1 MESYIIKKL
10 VHLHVVLFYVFAG
23 VLGMPSSNHVAHIGD
38 TVTLTCVEDGCQS
51 PQFSWR
57 HALDRIPKG
66 VINTSGATSNLTF
79 SVQLESQGMIRCIPQ
94 CERTGSMKTEKVFSV
109 EVYSFPSAPLLK
121 WNDILTVGKKAV
133 IVCEVDSV
141 FPAERIKVT
150 MTKDGQP
157 LETMHPE
164 QSFENFKPE
173 TVSTEFE
180 FVPTSEDNG
189 KEIKCVASLDLHDI
203 GGGIKQKA
211 SSQTLQ
217 LQSPPMETELIVYPS
232 KTVQAGQ
239 TVTITCLTHSSPP
252 AIITLRKK
260 NKSGVTELESEDGK
274 YVINE
279 AYLEDDG
286 IYECEASNEVG
297 MERRNIT
304 ITVLGPPVE
313 TELMVYPSKTV
324 QEGQTV
330 TIVCLSHSSLT
341 TRITLRKKNKSGDT
355 ELESEDG
362 KYVINDADL
371 EDDGIYECESS
382 NEVGKQR
389 RNITITVLGPPMETE
404 LLVYP
409 SESIQ
414 EGQTVTIICLTLSSL
429 PARITLRKKNKFGAT
444 ELESEDGKYV
454 INEARL
460 EDDGIYECE
469 ASNEMGMERRNI
481 TITVL
486 GPPKETQLI
495 VHPSAI
501 VQEGQT
507 VTITCLTHSSPPAR
521 ITLRKK
527 NKSGITELES
537 EDGKYVIN
545 EAHLED
551 DGIYECEASNE
562 VGEERRNISITVL
575 GPPKETQFIAH
586 PSPIVQEGQTVTI
599 TCLTHSSPPARIT
612 LRKKNKS
619 GVTELESED
628 GKYVINEAHL
638 EDDGIYECE
647 ASNEVGEE
655 RRNISI
661 TVLGPPKETQ
671 FIVHPSAIV
680 QEGQTVTITCLTHSS
695 SPARITLRKKNK
707 SGVIELESED
717 GKYVVN
723 EAHLEDDGIYEC
735 EASNEVGE
743 EIRNISVT
751 VLGPPKET
759 QFIVH
764 PSAIVQEGQ
773 TVTVTCVSYSSPP
786 ARIILRKKNK
796 SGVTELESEDGKYVI
811 TEADLEDDGIYECEA
826 RNEVGKQRRNITITV
841 LVPPKNTT
849 VLVFPSTTVFEGA
862 NVTITCKTSC
872 KPPPVIVF
880 WKEGTNNEAVLS
892 SENGFF
898 TLYNVSTHD
907 TGVYKVNVTNDVG
920 TVTEGI
926 ELSVIGSP
934 EKNIQDIHKTSIVPH
949 LLLTILITIP
959 IVILGVL
966 AAHFLRQSRVKGSY
980 NVIRRLIV

>member
-575 GPPKETQFIAH
+575 GPPKETQFI
-586 PSPIVQEGQTVTI
+586 
-599 TCLTHSSPPARIT
+599 
-612 LRKKNKS
+612 
-619 GVTELESED
+619 
-628 GKYVINEAHL
+628 
-638 EDDGIYECE
+638 
-647 ASNEVGEE
+647 
-655 RRNISI
+655 
-661 TVLGPPKETQ
+661 
-671 FIVHPSAIV
+671 VHPSAIV